1 MKDAIVAKVAMQAAD
16 FYQEASRAATHYEL
30 RGVFEKVFII
40 HHEMFSVY
48 LFLCYYIF
56 L

>member
-30 RGVFEKVFII
+30 RGMFEKVLIY
-40 HHEMFSVY
+40 FSINY
-48 LFLCYYIF
+48 PQRLSA
-56 L
+56 